1 LNAASFMADAY
12 NNDVVFFIGKDG
24 SVQMDAPDL
33 IWDDAEVMQ
42 LIRANKPA
50 IQKQLERGFDCVR
63 DGLSIAEMKTLTAAA
78 QRGYAVSLVRS
89 SP

>member
-1 LNAASFMADAY
+1 LNAATFMVDAY
-12 NNDVVFFIGKDG
+12 NNDVVFFIGKDV

-50 IQKQLERGFDCVR
+50 IQKQLQDGFDCTR
-63 DGLSIAEMKTLTAAA
+63 DGLTVAEVKTLTAAS
-78 QRGYAVSLVRS
+78 QRGCVVRLRHE
-89 SP
+89 